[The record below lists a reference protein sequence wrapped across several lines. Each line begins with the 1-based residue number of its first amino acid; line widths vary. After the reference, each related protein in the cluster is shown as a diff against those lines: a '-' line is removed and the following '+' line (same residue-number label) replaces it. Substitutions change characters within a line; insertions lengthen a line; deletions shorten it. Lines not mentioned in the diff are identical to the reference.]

1 MCDIPSHL
9 RTKHMLKVETRNIS
23 TVKKTT
29 NLYSLVYKNR
39 RKKKKYLHFKIFKFK
54 QTNSPQLRHVS
65 WLLPYQEG

>member
-39 RKKKKYLHFKIFKFK
+39 RKKKIFTF
-54 QTNSPQLRHVS
+54 
-65 WLLPYQEG
+65 